1 MSISIFLT
9 LLSAF
14 SVMTSL
20 AMECVKKILNEKGIK
35 YSSNLTVAIIACIVG
50 IGGTACYY
58 ICTGVEFCAA
68 NIVAMILMGPAVAV
82 ASMVSYDK
90 IKDAI
95 IQLQVIK

>member
-9 LLSAF
+9 LLFAF
-14 SVMTSL
+14 ASITSL

-35 YSSNLTVAIIACIVG
+35 YSSNLTVAIIACIIG

-58 ICTGVEFCAA
+58 ICSGVEFCAA
-68 NIVAMILMGPAVAV
+68 NIVSMILMGPAVAV

-90 IKDAI
+90 VKAAI
-95 IQLQVIK
+95 LQLQVIK